1 MKKLS
6 LILLILLGACS
17 NQQVVLPLF
26 IYDMQDAYMADFEE
40 NIRLASPANLPILT
54 LDANGS
60 QIIQNEQIDLQMKDH
75 EILIIN
81 PVDRLSVFSI
91 IEKAKVYKNKIIFFN
106 RQPLESDMQLYDQ
119 VYYVGAD
126 AVQSAVLQASLIMD
140 LFGNPNKLNAY
151 DLNQDNSIQ
160 VVILKGEQGHQDAEA
175 RTEYVIAS
183 LTDANYH
190 IEVLDIGIANWDYDS
205 AKQQMDDWMKQYPDQ
220 IELVISNN
228 DVMALGALDTLKEVK
243 RIDDVNLDGLLDRNT
258 EPWLPVVGIDGL
270 DAAIESMKQ
279 GYLYGTI
286 RNDSIAM
293 ANAIIELAMALQNE
307 TSLDSLTTPLTQGQY
322 IWVNYQKL
330 SLEDE

>member
-1 MKKLS
+1 
-6 LILLILLGACS
+6 
-17 NQQVVLPLF
+17 
-26 IYDMQDAYMADFEE
+26 
-40 NIRLASPANLPILT
+40 
-54 LDANGS
+54 
-60 QIIQNEQIDLQMKDH
+60 
-75 EILIIN
+75 
-81 PVDRLSVFSI
+81 VDRLSVFSI

>member
-1 MKKLS
+1 MMRMGHKL
-6 LILLILLGACS
+6 
-17 NQQVVLPLF
+17 
-26 IYDMQDAYMADFEE
+26 
-40 NIRLASPANLPILT
+40 
-54 LDANGS
+54 
-60 QIIQNEQIDLQMKDH
+60 IQNEQIDQQMKENDV
-75 EILIIN
+75 LIIN

-91 IEKAKVYKNKIIFFN
+91 IEKAKTYQNKIIFFN

-140 LFGNPNKLNAY
+140 LFGNPNDLNNY
-151 DLNQDNSIQ
+151 DLNQDNVIQ
-160 VVILKGEQGHQDAEA
+160 AVILKGEQGHQDAEA
-175 RTEYVIAS
+175 RTEYVISS
-183 LTDANYH
+183 LNDAKYK
-190 IEVLDIGIANWDYDS
+190 IEVLDIGIANWEYES
-205 AKQQMDDWMKQYPDQ
+205 AQQLMEDWMTHYADQ

-228 DVMALGALDTLKEVK
+228 DVMALGALDYLKEIK
-243 RIDDVNLDGLLDRNT
+243 RIDDTNLDGLIDRNT

-293 ANAIIELAMALQNE
+293 AGAIIELAIALENG
-307 TSLDSLTTPLTQGQY
+307 TDLSSLSTPLTQGKY